1 MNATRAFNVDS
12 QKPCAVVAG
21 DTLWTNV
28 ALDIMQHVL
37 ITIAIILIIATST
50 NAQVHRLR
58 GDDAS
63 VAYCHSE
70 EFSKI

>member
-28 ALDIMQHVL
+28 ALDIMRHVL
-37 ITIAIILIIATST
+37 ITIAMILIIAIAT
-50 NAQVHRLR
+50 NARAPLLEGR
-58 GDDAS
+58 CYFGD
-63 VAYCHSE
+63 YCQSE